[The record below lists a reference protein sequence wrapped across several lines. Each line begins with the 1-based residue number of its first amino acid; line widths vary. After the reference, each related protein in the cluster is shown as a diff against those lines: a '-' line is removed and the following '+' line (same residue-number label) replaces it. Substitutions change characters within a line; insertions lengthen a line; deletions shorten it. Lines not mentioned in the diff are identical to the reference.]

1 MIESCTKK
9 RMLLAVTLL
18 GGLTVLVLI
27 VESQWTDSTNNKPF
41 IENLE
46 RNATCTTNGDYE
58 IITEC
63 HPCTAFEIASKSI
76 GVCIHSRYKEILR
89 CKTGETVT
97 RRNSSLKITLVQS
110 ENKSNAREYTIDV
123 SEYQYS
129 VIDNCEMPYEAK
141 SCQLPNFIY
150 NSSNII
156 AGFCTCLRQIIKL
169 SSIENIDMN
178 VNPDYRNLLG
188 FKESCLLA
196 PVEASTWTRYCEIE
210 LISTLKYLSNEEI
223 DNLTELPVD
232 VARFEVHMSQ
242 PVQHVYAEGSFMT
255 LADIIIFVC
264 IHIFIHLLSKD
275 DVLKLLPLT
284 AKWYKRMCSEKLME
298 CLNLLELEP
307 NICRKNYSLPIV
319 SDHSLHKNDAK
330 RYKPRGRVYTRQDDI
345 EKSLELVRKMGIDI
359 KINSGDANDD
369 GVYGINEAINIDW
382 EKIPYEATPEGG
394 SLPQARLKRKFQQL
408 ENLCKPVIKFAR
420 PGDVIVD
427 FCSGSG
433 HLGILIAYL
442 LPNCTIILL
451 ENKEESL
458 NRSRDRGDFDIG
470 TSLHACGVATDLV
483 IQHCIRSKAIF
494 VSCPCCYGS
503 IQDCHHIT
511 YPRSN
516 LFKNNIN
523 LRDYL
528 IVGHA
533 ADQTH
538 DDKNAKTQQ
547 GYECMK
553 IIDTDRKLQ
562 AQEFGYNVYLFK
574 LVPDTCTP
582 KNHLLIGI
590 PKC

>member
-1 MIESCTKK
+1 MEIFLEIFSLADVCKAPIETIIA
-9 RMLLAVTLL
+9 LLT
-18 GGLTVLVLI
+18 I
-27 VESQWTDSTNNKPF
+27 K
-41 IENLE
+41 
-46 RNATCTTNGDYE
+46 Y
-58 IITEC
+58 
-63 HPCTAFEIASKSI
+63 
-76 GVCIHSRYKEILR
+76 
-89 CKTGETVT
+89 
-97 RRNSSLKITLVQS
+97 RNSSLKITLVQS

-156 AGFCTCLRQIIKL
+156 AGFCACLRQIIKL

-178 VNPDYRNLLG
+178 INPDYRNLLG

-196 PVEASTWTRYCEIE
+196 PAEASTWTRYCEIE
-210 LISTLKYLSNEEI
+210 LISTLKYLSNEDI

-242 PVQHVYAEGSFMT
+242 PVRLHNINKYTMSKKFANQVKHDDNLILEHVYAEGSFMT

-284 AKWYKRMCSEKLME
+284 AKWYKRMCSEQLME

-307 NICRKNYSLPIV
+307 NICRKNYSLPVV
-319 SDHSLHKNDAK
+319 SDYSLHKNDAK

-345 EKSLELVRKMGIDI
+345 EKSLELVKSMEIDI

-369 GVYGINEAINIDW
+369 GIYGINESIDIDW

-394 SLPQARLKRKFQQL
+394 SLPQVRLKRKFQQL
-408 ENLCKPVIKFAR
+408 ENLCKPVMKFAR

-433 HLGILIAYL
+433 HLGIVIAYL
-442 LPNCTIILL
+442 LPNCTVILL

-458 NRSRDRGDFDIG
+458 NRSRERVDKLKLGNVKFYQCNLDYFQGDFDIG